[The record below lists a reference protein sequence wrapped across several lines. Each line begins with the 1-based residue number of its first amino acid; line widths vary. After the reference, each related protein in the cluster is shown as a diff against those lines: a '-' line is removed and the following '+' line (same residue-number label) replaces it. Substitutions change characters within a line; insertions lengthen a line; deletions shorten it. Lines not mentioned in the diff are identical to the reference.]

1 MKKYT
6 AITIGPIYKTFKL
19 TRSTKSV
26 WTASYLFSYLMRNI
40 IKKGIDN
47 GIINKNNIIV
57 PYYDDNVLNGN
68 SKLGVGLFPDRFI
81 YEGDIKTDLLKIIS
95 DVIDDFVT
103 KLCQDINCN
112 GKPSPNDM
120 QEFFKKYF
128 RIIPIEADISD
139 PKDVIFILSDLLD
152 TAELQQNA
160 LGDLAEYEKYF
171 IEFLEKYNPNYNFLH
186 QMEFG
191 TRKFKSTAE
200 IATAEF
206 EDESFYEDASKLIKR
221 NKENDQEEYYK
232 TIKEGAGD
240 RFRNYQKY
248 MVIVQADGDNFGDF
262 IKELYTQK
270 DAKKYLSQF
279 SKNLWEFS
287 SKAVE
292 KINNYNG
299 VPIYAGGDDLL
310 FFAPVAHTKIN
321 DEKNENVKIIIEKT
335 VFTLIDEIDGLF
347 KSYFTN
353 YKNNEVDFESLIE
366 KLNKK
371 PSMSYGLSI
380 SYYKFPLNE
389 AFELGI
395 SELFEKAKKTYKK
408 NAVSYSVLKHSG
420 QFFGTLFHKDE
431 NSYKTFK
438 KLMNDFARDDN
449 FIRSIAQKL
458 EPQEHT
464 ILSIAM
470 EQDEDKRNALFDNFF
485 ENNFDESV
493 HLQRKAN
500 GKKELIPFLQH
511 TKQLFKDVYSEKP
524 VYQGANPEKANKSNL
539 NKLYASLRFL
549 EFINNKIE
557 R

>member
-6 AITIGPIYKTFKL
+6 AITIGPIYKTLKL

-47 GIINKNNIIV
+47 SIINKNKIIV
-57 PYYDDNVLNGN
+57 PYYDNNVLNGSN
-68 SKLGVGLFPDRFI
+68 KLGVGLFPDRLI
-81 YEGDIKTDLLKIIS
+81 YKGDIKDKLQKVVTE
-95 DVIDDFVT
+95 VIEDFVT

-112 GKPSPNDM
+112 GNPSQNHI
-120 QEFFKKYF
+120 QEFFNKF
-128 RIIPIEADISD
+128 LRIIPIEADISQ
-139 PKDVIFILSDLLD
+139 PKDVIFKLSNLLD
-152 TAELQQNA
+152 TAELQQKA
-160 LGDLAEYEKYF
+160 LGDLAECENYF
-171 IEFLEKYNPNYNFLH
+171 IQFLEKYNPDYNFLH
-186 QMEFG
+186 QLEFG

-206 EDESFYEDASKLIKR
+206 EEENFYKEASKLIKR

-270 DAKKYLSQF
+270 DAKKYLLQF

-292 KINNYNG
+292 KIKKYKG

-310 FFAPVAHTKIN
+310 FFAPVAHTKII
-321 DEKNENVKIIIEKT
+321 DEKNENAKIIIEKT
-335 VFTLIDEIDGLF
+335 VFTLIDEIDSLF
-347 KSYFTN
+347 KTYFTN
-353 YKNNEVDFESLIE
+353 YKDDLVDFKNLIK
-366 KLNKK
+366 KLDKK

-395 SELFEKAKKTYKK
+395 SELFEKAKKTCKK

-420 QFFGTLFHKDE
+420 QFYGTLFHKDE
-431 NSYKTFK
+431 NSYETFK

-449 FIRSIAQKL
+449 FIHSIAQKL

-470 EQDEDKRNALFDNFF
+470 EKDENKRNALFDNFF

-500 GKKELIPFLQH
+500 GTKELIPFLQH

-524 VYQGANPEKANKSNL
+524 IYGYAKPEKANKPNL
-539 NKLYASLRFL
+539 DKLYASLRFL